1 MQAQGGY
8 WSKALEYRLQVFIL
22 INPILRY
29 LTMQF
34 QLHIIETDAEEELA
48 ALADMGK
55 GQEMSRKPRGQ
66 VLMNP
71 GLPHRR
77 YSVPETVM
85 RKYALTKQQSGS
97 SDSGVATVPVATP
110 DTLQQGSSS
119 DETTAGTSSPDSSN
133 HNKMGNIAAKGTGCT
148 GQTESTTSNGATRS
162 TLHTVSEETSE
173 TVSENCTESNS
184 EPMSS
189 AQTLLEESSF
199 RPRKSTSPQNIGDY
213 QPQTSMQNY
222 LLATSTAMGD
232 SKPPSKPRKG
242 TEQKPS
248 SITASTERQSSLKDD
263 LSSSQTMGLESTDSR
278 SSSCNK
284 EAHQSPQNISVS
296 VATQISVKSDLTH
309 ILDVESTDSVPE
321 TSNKELRNSL
331 NTEGNV
337 EREQSVSSENKYAGN
352 SSSSTEGTMGTQT
365 SSRIDTSSSQTM
377 GLASTESR
385 SSTTPDRVLA
395 TSGPSSKS
403 IISTPEVLSQVSTET
418 PDSGMTHCSPP
429 GRNANGTPAE
439 CCITTTDPGQ
449 SHSLSSASDRA
460 SQSCSITPM
469 ESSVSA
475 SSPERSSV
483 PVQSVVSSVS
493 PPSSDH
499 TVSTQDTTLSVKSD
513 STVLSRPVSVNRG
526 CTAPV
531 VHEEETRLSDSEQS
545 IGHIEFMNDS
555 KYNESRPTVN
565 TRDRLTTSPPAEP
578 NPQQSGDCG
587 HITEPNCNVG
597 EASLNKNQN
606 KAETSDNNAK
616 STLNTQVSRKQVSTN
631 TEFADCRYQSRSW
644 EIIIHPTIVQ
654 PNLSK
659 CPDDGVYGTKSKV
672 SGNKMSVLPS
682 KKQDLEFC
690 GSKTCV
696 VLRPSGTTMVPGSAR
711 LSGTSTYPPTKCRS
725 SPGNQPLTRSH
736 EAEVFTSI
744 VSPSRTED
752 MGPYGWSR
760 LTEEEYTVQLQL
772 HRQRLWMNRKIS
784 AANALPISPMHGP
797 ISSCVGTGSTYRK
810 SQDTQ
815 LVVPRYSALPRS
827 ASMLVNTSSEGCSSN
842 SNSDSDCL
850 SLADSLEERPSS
862 CTGRHKPTKYDSK
875 LVRGDIVQLLP
886 DERNHKHNLHRRISA
901 ATPRGKGKA
910 FFVSMETG
918 LDEVG
923 TIKVDKNIDR
933 QVISQSMPVRLKQKL
948 SQRHQQMNLKKKRKT
963 KTMENR
969 DGRAETKQTK
979 TEQEKSIGAE
989 VETNRGASLQQ
1000 IAGTENKDDP
1010 TQTSRETKS
1019 QGEAKATET
1028 SAPIRGICK
1037 KSSEL
1042 PPHVR
1047 SLSTAIRHTAAQSST
1062 GGGTFIL
1069 SRNEDQGQTEH
1080 KSPQQATAEAVKKFS
1095 GAGNMLKKQQMP
1107 KELNPPVK
1115 QLKVST
1121 HKTPLQNNHD
1131 TQRQEECNISR
1142 NDATML
1148 QEKKHEEQS
1157 PMLKPSYCLN
1167 NHAIVHNE
1175 RKVSEEET
1183 GVKIGN
1189 AAGNGNKE
1197 HDTHK
1202 NEVECAVQVSTDV
1215 QENTEPVNERSN
1227 VEVEENVIT
1236 KEHETEAQ
1244 EHSVKTANGLRRKM
1258 QKWHI
1263 SPKESNTNNSS
1274 KTGTNELKYEDQ
1286 KLPVK
1291 TSLSDMSTQAG
1302 DKTTNAQKLNKNGE
1316 GPSEETPSP
1325 ERGES
1330 VLNPPETLESKK
1342 PKVPQKQPENF
1353 EKVLQHTLKAQKS
1366 DNGVESKEK
1375 VQAGEVQQVKTAEAE
1390 HVKTD
1395 EVQHVKIE
1403 HEHGRKLDII
1413 ENKEPGALKNSPE
1426 KKSLN
1431 TVSSQ
1436 TSPEHTCEEKK
1447 RNSASNTDPNSNT
1460 PELPPD
1466 QIKNLIRPQL
1476 PLKSSIPIMKSPISS
1491 RKLSPDTVIMFQQS
1505 PQNSHLPVRT
1515 PRLQAQIRRS
1525 TNFLGSRFHQRFEVI
1540 PEERSVSIESSTEDQ
1555 SWLTTDRSLRT
1566 SLPAGQAR
1574 TKVSTGTP
1582 LGSRSNI
1589 VSHSCLGLNQTAIT
1603 YKQNR
1608 HTAPNSETSSSN
1620 HEEGSNGNVRAT
1632 NSDLRRKVIRRPT
1645 CQSRISK
1652 VEKLKKQSRIPE
1664 DIVCEG
1670 HGKRMDY
1677 QGKAALAPH
1686 MEDNDLVT
1694 LSKGWLNFYLLKD
1707 GCGTPD
1713 SSCEEAPTELSDK
1726 EKGKSS
1732 KKCPT
1737 LPKTVTVVGGDDNR
1751 IRQYTVQH
1759 CLPQQKGDKDKPSLT
1774 TLPELTSNSSSR
1786 RPSVVSVDKLPVAV
1800 LKTNGSAPD
1809 SDHSTTYIC
1818 LPSPYLN
1825 VNSLLEG
1832 SGELAC
1838 SESSVLSSSDSENE
1852 RATSP
1857 AMLPV
1862 RRPTRQFRR
1871 GAQHQLSRSQI
1882 KHCKPEQ
1889 FQSNSQSG
1897 RGGIAEWTV
1906 TVAGTNA
1913 CPQQP
1918 PELEMHLSFPS
1929 CARQPGTSQSDS
1941 GLGEDNNGDKSKP
1954 QEHEAHNF
1962 LPPAQSVPQP
1972 HRWTLTVK
1980 SPGGSESQ
1988 HEVPKSAKQ
1997 GYQGLPDLGH
2007 NSSESKSSRKA
2018 IQRPESCFPMTSIAA
2033 QDTRKSKKFSRL
2045 WPKVKKILESKVII
2059 RKSSGHVS
2067 QEVKSVSQLLENDDG
2082 GIVLRSG
2089 LAIQGSAITPEK
2101 KPRVP
2106 TMSEK
2111 DLTRSHTAKH

>member
-1 MQAQGGY
+1 
-8 WSKALEYRLQVFIL
+8 
-22 INPILRY
+22 
-29 LTMQF
+29 
-34 QLHIIETDAEEELA
+34 
-48 ALADMGK
+48 
-55 GQEMSRKPRGQ
+55 
-66 VLMNP
+66 
-71 GLPHRR
+71 
-77 YSVPETVM
+77 
-85 RKYALTKQQSGS
+85 
-97 SDSGVATVPVATP
+97 
-110 DTLQQGSSS
+110 
-119 DETTAGTSSPDSSN
+119 
-133 HNKMGNIAAKGTGCT
+133 
-148 GQTESTTSNGATRS
+148 
-162 TLHTVSEETSE
+162 
-173 TVSENCTESNS
+173 
-184 EPMSS
+184 
-189 AQTLLEESSF
+189 
-199 RPRKSTSPQNIGDY
+199 
-213 QPQTSMQNY
+213 
-222 LLATSTAMGD
+222 
-232 SKPPSKPRKG
+232 
-242 TEQKPS
+242 
-248 SITASTERQSSLKDD
+248 
-263 LSSSQTMGLESTDSR
+263 
-278 SSSCNK
+278 
-284 EAHQSPQNISVS
+284 
-296 VATQISVKSDLTH
+296 
-309 ILDVESTDSVPE
+309 
-321 TSNKELRNSL
+321 
-331 NTEGNV
+331 
-337 EREQSVSSENKYAGN
+337 
-352 SSSSTEGTMGTQT
+352 
-365 SSRIDTSSSQTM
+365 
-377 GLASTESR
+377 
-385 SSTTPDRVLA
+385 
-395 TSGPSSKS
+395 
-403 IISTPEVLSQVSTET
+403 
-418 PDSGMTHCSPP
+418 
-429 GRNANGTPAE
+429 
-439 CCITTTDPGQ
+439 
-449 SHSLSSASDRA
+449 
-460 SQSCSITPM
+460 
-469 ESSVSA
+469 
-475 SSPERSSV
+475 
-483 PVQSVVSSVS
+483 
-493 PPSSDH
+493 
-499 TVSTQDTTLSVKSD
+499 
-513 STVLSRPVSVNRG
+513 
-526 CTAPV
+526 
-531 VHEEETRLSDSEQS
+531 
-545 IGHIEFMNDS
+545 
-555 KYNESRPTVN
+555 
-565 TRDRLTTSPPAEP
+565 
-578 NPQQSGDCG
+578 
-587 HITEPNCNVG
+587 
-597 EASLNKNQN
+597 
-606 KAETSDNNAK
+606 
-616 STLNTQVSRKQVSTN
+616 
-631 TEFADCRYQSRSW
+631 
-644 EIIIHPTIVQ
+644 
-654 PNLSK
+654 
-659 CPDDGVYGTKSKV
+659 
-672 SGNKMSVLPS
+672 
-682 KKQDLEFC
+682 
-690 GSKTCV
+690 
-696 VLRPSGTTMVPGSAR
+696 
-711 LSGTSTYPPTKCRS
+711 
-725 SPGNQPLTRSH
+725 
-736 EAEVFTSI
+736 
-744 VSPSRTED
+744 
-752 MGPYGWSR
+752 
-760 LTEEEYTVQLQL
+760 
-772 HRQRLWMNRKIS
+772 
-784 AANALPISPMHGP
+784 
-797 ISSCVGTGSTYRK
+797 
-810 SQDTQ
+810 
-815 LVVPRYSALPRS
+815 
-827 ASMLVNTSSEGCSSN
+827 
-842 SNSDSDCL
+842 
-850 SLADSLEERPSS
+850 LADSLEERPSS

-1395 EVQHVKIE
+1395 EVQHVKIGEVQHMKTGEVQHVKTGEVHHVKTGEVQHMKTGEVQYVMTGEVQHLKTSKAQHVKTHEAQHVKTGEVQHVNTGEVQHIKTGEVNHVKTGEVQHAKAGKVQHVMAGEVQHVKTGEAQHVKTPEVQHVKTVPTAESKSITEDAVCKKTE

-1713 SSCEEAPTELSDK
+1713 SSCEE
-1726 EKGKSS
+1726 
-1732 KKCPT
+1732 
-1737 LPKTVTVVGGDDNR
+1737 
-1751 IRQYTVQH
+1751 
-1759 CLPQQKGDKDKPSLT
+1759 
-1774 TLPELTSNSSSR
+1774 
-1786 RPSVVSVDKLPVAV
+1786 
-1800 LKTNGSAPD
+1800 
-1809 SDHSTTYIC
+1809 
-1818 LPSPYLN
+1818 
-1825 VNSLLEG
+1825 
-1832 SGELAC
+1832 
-1838 SESSVLSSSDSENE
+1838 
-1852 RATSP
+1852 
-1857 AMLPV
+1857 
-1862 RRPTRQFRR
+1862 
-1871 GAQHQLSRSQI
+1871 
-1882 KHCKPEQ
+1882 
-1889 FQSNSQSG
+1889 
-1897 RGGIAEWTV
+1897 GIA
-1906 TVAGTNA
+1906 G
-1913 CPQQP
+1913 
-1918 PELEMHLSFPS
+1918 
-1929 CARQPGTSQSDS
+1929 
-1941 GLGEDNNGDKSKP
+1941 
-1954 QEHEAHNF
+1954 
-1962 LPPAQSVPQP
+1962 
-1972 HRWTLTVK
+1972 
-1980 SPGGSESQ
+1980 
-1988 HEVPKSAKQ
+1988 
-1997 GYQGLPDLGH
+1997 
-2007 NSSESKSSRKA
+2007 
-2018 IQRPESCFPMTSIAA
+2018 
-2033 QDTRKSKKFSRL
+2033 
-2045 WPKVKKILESKVII
+2045 
-2059 RKSSGHVS
+2059 
-2067 QEVKSVSQLLENDDG
+2067 
-2082 GIVLRSG
+2082 
-2089 LAIQGSAITPEK
+2089 
-2101 KPRVP
+2101 
-2106 TMSEK
+2106 
-2111 DLTRSHTAKH
+2111 